1 MKIGQF
7 ENKPS
12 VATVATE
19 RKGTAGEGVSR
30 TDGATSPEP
39 SAKVELSAAASQLG
53 AGAGAGTPDFDA
65 EKVERVSQA
74 IREGRFQIN
83 PEAIA
88 DKLISNAAELL
99 GRASH

>member
-12 VATVATE
+12 VTTVATE

-30 TDGATSPEP
+30 PDGATSPEP
-39 SAKVELSAAASQLG
+39 SAKVELSAAAAQLG
-53 AGAGAGTPDFDA
+53 ANASTPEFDA
-65 EKVERVSQA
+65 AKVEQVTQA
-74 IREGRFQIN
+74 IREGRFKIN

-88 DKLISNAAELL
+88 DKLIANAAELL